1 MRTNNVYPL
10 HLACRAKPRVAV
22 RAEDTTGLRFSL
34 LGPVAVSR
42 GGVPLELGPPQ
53 RRVPLTRLI
62 SAQGR
67 PVGMDRLCDDL
78 WSGNPP
84 RGAVS
89 AVRAHI
95 SRLRRLLEPQESTGA
110 SPGPLTSGPNGYSLL
125 IADGARDTVQ
135 FERGTHRAREL
146 LGGGRIAEAHEAI
159 AAALGHWR
167 GPALA
172 DAVDHPFAAHEIARL
187 EELRLTAR
195 ELHIAVLLQAGTHA
209 AAVVAVQD
217 LTADQP
223 LRETAWNLLMR
234 ALYLVGR
241 PTEAIQAYER
251 GCRILMTE
259 LGLQPGPALQ
269 ELCLGIRRGDW
280 PAVTRRVRALG

>member
-146 LGGGRIAEAHEAI
+146 LGGGGSPKRTRPSPPHSATGAVRP
-159 AAALGHWR
+159 WR
-167 GPALA
+167 MPWTT
-172 DAVDHPFAAHEIARL
+172 PS
-187 EELRLTAR
+187 
-195 ELHIAVLLQAGTHA
+195 
-209 AAVVAVQD
+209 
-217 LTADQP
+217 P
-223 LRETAWNLLMR
+223 
-234 ALYLVGR
+234 
-241 PTEAIQAYER
+241 PTR
-251 GCRILMTE
+251 S
-259 LGLQPGPALQ
+259 P
-269 ELCLGIRRGDW
+269 DW
-280 PAVTRRVRALG
+280 RNCA